1 MASPL
6 VVTRFTLLPEPRPMG
21 GEQVLATATVEAEYP
36 ASSRYGNGGLRRWDL
51 FLMRTINRKLRVW
64 WRKSSTGA
72 AALSL
77 QELAHMGGINRA
89 IIAAYEDE
97 RVNMEELS

>member
-1 MASPL
+1 MPGPL
-6 VVTRFTLLPEPRPMG
+6 VVTRFTLLPKPRPMG
-21 GEQVLATATVEAEYP
+21 GEEVLATATVEAERP
-36 ASSRYGNGGLRRWDL
+36 IGARYSPRKWDL
-51 FLMRTINRKLRVW
+51 FLLRTINRKLRIW

-77 QELAHMGGINRA
+77 QELAHVGDIDRA

-97 RVNMEELS
+97 RINIEEQS